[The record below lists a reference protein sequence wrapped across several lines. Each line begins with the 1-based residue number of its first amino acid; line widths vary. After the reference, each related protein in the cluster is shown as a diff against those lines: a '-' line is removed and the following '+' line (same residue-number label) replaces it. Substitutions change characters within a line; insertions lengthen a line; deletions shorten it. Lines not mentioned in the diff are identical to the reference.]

1 MTPPPK
7 VYPFWCGNP
16 SYNKIQAI
24 RLRAMRECRNDV
36 NRGNCDGEVCGGN
49 DLIVKCQAMLS
60 VHQLC
65 DPPKQ
70 WLQCHWRPSRRGE
83 RIPIINLL
91 SLWCCLDNLFDNIIN
106 CFWWIFFKLEGYG
119 DCLVD
124 EEDTS
129 MCSHNIT
136 TVVTEL
142 GFDSEDDAGL
152 VLIKEMWPQGLTASD
167 PYPLTDPPS
176 KAVAI
181 SSASTFF
188 LIATCL
194 TFLAP

>member
-1 MTPPPK
+1 M
-7 VYPFWCGNP
+7 
-16 SYNKIQAI
+16 
-24 RLRAMRECRNDV
+24 
-36 NRGNCDGEVCGGN
+36 
-49 DLIVKCQAMLS
+49 
-60 VHQLC
+60 
-65 DPPKQ
+65 
-70 WLQCHWRPSRRGE
+70 
-83 RIPIINLL
+83 
-91 SLWCCLDNLFDNIIN
+91 
-106 CFWWIFFKLEGYG
+106 
-119 DCLVD
+119 D

-176 KAVAI
+176 KAQAVDI

-188 LIATCL
+188 LITTCL
-194 TFLAP
+194 IFSAP